1 MSGGEAALERAVLC
15 SFDGACS
22 AEQRSAAHAFLE
34 AAKAAPGAWRAAAE
48 RYGSSGR
55 VEVRFWCLS
64 TLVAAAEVPA
74 ALSDADRAALRPAA
88 AAWLLERPSP
98 PPFLRAKAAQLFA
111 ALLAADA
118 AAWPHPLE
126 PLLAACA
133 AGDAAPL
140 AAALSAVH
148 HDAVCL
154 DFDSSP
160 GAVARSAAVKEAL
173 KAHAGAQRLCGTAA
187 AALAAG
193 AADVAGLV
201 DALAPFLDWLDLE
214 AAAGEAAP
222 LAAALG
228 AALAPQGDAAVRAAA
243 ARALARLLA
252 RKLPSAASKLAMLR
266 RLSPPE
272 ALHALAAAQ
281 DAARAALGG
290 VDDDDEDGE
299 DAVEALIATAAA
311 EYTHALRHASQ
322 EGTSATPFRAE
333 ADACA
338 DALFPLVVCRL
349 AARRA
354 VGELPPATAAFVDA
368 WLSRGTAEQ
377 AQVQA
382 LVALLPTLRAVARA
396 APAAA
401 AAAVS
406 AAASAAMQ
414 PLSSADVAPA
424 DVEAVL
430 VAVHALGEG
439 VPAECEAAM
448 SALAC
453 AIAAA
458 ASSMPHAAHP
468 RVATAAL
475 ELVVRYW
482 KAFPAH
488 ALPAALTPFL
498 DARGVMCPDAAAA
511 SRAAY
516 LLTRFARAARPQLA
530 PVAVDALAALLPA
543 LRHVLSC
550 RGSDARLCAF
560 EAAGLLLGAEE
571 VPPADASRC
580 AAAVLG
586 DIATAIEAAAAAATG
601 PCAEEATERLAVA
614 LGALTALSKGFPPSQ
629 TRSPAGRGARPTL
642 ASALAA
648 AFAVACRS
656 LGAPAASMPR
666 GTALLHRCCE
676 ALGDAA
682 LPMLP
687 AALGALLARATS
699 ASAAE
704 LLQLL
709 AALAQR
715 YGPRVAPLLGPAL
728 PALFQ
733 AATAAAA
740 AAAEPGCEAEARGAA
755 VAWHAFLLALTRHA
769 GGARLLLDPH
779 AAPIVSA
786 AATDAATARDV
797 ATRRAALGVLA
808 ALVRA
813 ADGETTTPFDA
824 PAGFDAAAFAV
835 FAAQHIGVAACLLP
849 LLRGDLDTQ
858 DANSAALLGEM
869 AAVGSG
875 TLARGACAAAWAAAA
890 RSTLLSAAVAPADA
904 AEFEA
909 RFCTPPASPPV
920 AADGKGLRTLA
931 ARLAA
936 AAAPALHAAGMA
948 RVPAG

>member
-1 MSGGEAALERAVLC
+1 
-15 SFDGACS
+15 
-22 AEQRSAAHAFLE
+22 
-34 AAKAAPGAWRAAAE
+34 
-48 RYGSSGR
+48 
-55 VEVRFWCLS
+55 
-64 TLVAAAEVPA
+64 
-74 ALSDADRAALRPAA
+74 
-88 AAWLLERPSP
+88 
-98 PPFLRAKAAQLFA
+98 
-111 ALLAADA
+111 
-118 AAWPHPLE
+118 
-126 PLLAACA
+126 
-133 AGDAAPL
+133 
-140 AAALSAVH
+140 
-148 HDAVCL
+148 
-154 DFDSSP
+154 
-160 GAVARSAAVKEAL
+160 
-173 KAHAGAQRLCGTAA
+173 
-187 AALAAG
+187 
-193 AADVAGLV
+193 
-201 DALAPFLDWLDLE
+201 
-214 AAAGEAAP
+214 
-222 LAAALG
+222 
-228 AALAPQGDAAVRAAA
+228 
-243 ARALARLLA
+243 
-252 RKLPSAASKLAMLR
+252 
-266 RLSPPE
+266 
-272 ALHALAAAQ
+272 
-281 DAARAALGG
+281 
-290 VDDDDEDGE
+290 
-299 DAVEALIATAAA
+299 
-311 EYTHALRHASQ
+311 
-322 EGTSATPFRAE
+322 
-333 ADACA
+333 
-338 DALFPLVVCRL
+338 
-349 AARRA
+349 
-354 VGELPPATAAFVDA
+354 
-368 WLSRGTAEQ
+368 
-377 AQVQA
+377 
-382 LVALLPTLRAVARA
+382 
-396 APAAA
+396 
-401 AAAVS
+401 
-406 AAASAAMQ
+406 
-414 PLSSADVAPA
+414 
-424 DVEAVL
+424 
-430 VAVHALGEG
+430 
-439 VPAECEAAM
+439 M
-448 SALAC
+448 SALAT

-458 ASSMPHAAHP
+458 AATMPHAAHP

-488 ALPAALTPFL
+488 ALPAALAPFL

-543 LRHVLSC
+543 LRHVLTC

-586 DIATAIEAAAAAATG
+586 DIAAAIEAAAAAASG

-629 TRSPAGRGARPTL
+629 TRSPAGRGARPAL

-682 LPMLP
+682 LPLLP
-687 AALGALLARATS
+687 GALGALLARATS
-699 ASAAE
+699 ASAGE

-755 VAWHAFLLALTRHA
+755 VAWHVFLLALTRNA

-779 AAPIVSA
+779 AAPILNA

-813 ADGETTTPFDA
+813 SDGEATTPFDA
-824 PAGFDAAAFAV
+824 PPGFDGAAFAA

-869 AAVGSG
+869 AAAGSG
-875 TLARGACAAAWAAAA
+875 ALARGACAAAWAAAA

-909 RFCTPPASPPV
+909 RFCTPPASPP
-920 AADGKGLRTLA
+920 AAVDGKALRTLA

-936 AAAPALHAAGMA
+936 AAAPALHAAGVT